1 MAMGQAQ
8 SRLLS
13 GPSQE
18 SFQPK
23 RGLRHQGKSV
33 AKPGGQAPGKAHRCA
48 HCRRRFPGWVA
59 LWLHSR
65 RCQARLPLPCHECNQ
80 RFRHAPFLALHLQV
94 HASAIPDLGFTCHLC
109 GHSFRGWVALVLHL
123 RAHSAAKRPITCPE
137 CGRRF
142 WRQKQLRAHLQRCHP
157 PAPEARPFICGN
169 CGRSFAQWDQLVVHK
184 RVHVTEA
191 LEEAAAKALGP
202 RPRGRPAV
210 TAPRPGGDAVDRPFQ
225 CACCGKRF
233 RHKPNL
239 IAHRRVHTGER
250 PHQCPECGKRFTNKP
265 YLTSHRR
272 IHTGEK
278 PYPCTECGR
287 RFRHK
292 PNLLS
297 HSKIHKRSEVSAQAA
312 LGTGSPQIATEPMAQ
327 PALGAPL
334 GSPRTPA
341 EASVPLHSCADCGRS
356 FRLERFLRLHQRQH
370 TGERP
375 FACPECGKNFGKK
388 THLVAHSRVH
398 SAEEEPMLERRCR
411 GTMAMGQAQSRLLS
425 GPSQESFQPK
435 RGLRHQGK
443 SVAKP
448 GGQAPGKAHRCAHCR
463 RRFPGWVALWLHSRR
478 CQARLPLP
486 CHECNQRFRHAP
498 FLALHLQVH
507 ASAIPDLGFTCHL
520 CGHSFR
526 GWVALVLHLRAH
538 SAAKRPITC
547 PECGRRF
554 WRQKQLRA
562 HLQRCHPPAPEARP
576 FICGNCGRSFAQW
589 DQLVVHKRVHVT
601 EALEEAA
608 AKALGPRPRGR
619 PAVTAPRPGGD
630 AVDRPFQCAC
640 CGKRFRHKPNLIAHR
655 RVHTGER
662 PHQCPECGK
671 RFTNKPYLTS
681 HRRIHTGE
689 KPYPCTECGRRF
701 RHKPNLLSHSKI
713 HKRSEV
719 SAQAALGTGSPQIA
733 TEPMA
738 QPALGAPL
746 GSPRTPAEASVP
758 LHSCADCG
766 RSFRLERFLRL
777 HQRQHTGERPFACP
791 ECGKNF
797 GKKTHLVAHSRVHS
811 GERPFACEDFS
822 QKSNLITHRKS
833 HIRDGAFCCAICGQT
848 FDDEDRLLMHQKQH
862 DA

>member
-1 MAMGQAQ
+1 MGIGMSLLLQFSLTSGGYRSVGRSRRCSGSSRSIPRSIPRRIWKKPHPQLCSLQEEEPMLERRCRGPMAMGPAQ
-8 SRLLS
+8 PWLFS

-18 SFQPK
+18 PSQLN
-23 RGLRHQGKSV
+23 RGLRYQGKSV
-33 AKPGGQAPGKAHRCA
+33 AQPGGQAPGKVHRCA
-48 HCRRRFPGWVA
+48 HCRKRFPGWVA
-59 LWLHSR
+59 LWLHTR

-94 HASAIPDLGFTCHLC
+94 HASAVPDLGFTCHLC

-123 RAHSAAKRPITCPE
+123 RAHSASNRPITCPE
-137 CGRRF
+137 CDRRF
-142 WRQKQLRAHLQRCHP
+142 WRQKQLRAHLRRCQP
-157 PAPEARPFICGN
+157 PVPEARPFICGN

-278 PYPCTECGR
+278 PYPCSECGR

-312 LGTGSPQIATEPMAQ
+312 PHTGSHQIAAEPMAQ
-327 PALGAPL
+327 PALGVPL

-341 EASVPLHSCADCGRS
+341 EAPAPLHSCTDCGRS

-375 FACPECGKNFGKK
+375 F
-388 THLVAHSRVH
+388 
-398 SAEEEPMLERRCR
+398 
-411 GTMAMGQAQSRLLS
+411 
-425 GPSQESFQPK
+425 
-435 RGLRHQGK
+435 
-443 SVAKP
+443 
-448 GGQAPGKAHRCAHCR
+448 
-463 RRFPGWVALWLHSRR
+463 
-478 CQARLPLP
+478 
-486 CHECNQRFRHAP
+486 
-498 FLALHLQVH
+498 
-507 ASAIPDLGFTCHL
+507 TC
-520 CGHSFR
+520 
-526 GWVALVLHLRAH
+526 
-538 SAAKRPITC
+538 T
-547 PECGRRF
+547 
-554 WRQKQLRA
+554 
-562 HLQRCHPPAPEARP
+562 
-576 FICGNCGRSFAQW
+576 
-589 DQLVVHKRVHVT
+589 
-601 EALEEAA
+601 
-608 AKALGPRPRGR
+608 
-619 PAVTAPRPGGD
+619 
-630 AVDRPFQCAC
+630 
-640 CGKRFRHKPNLIAHR
+640 
-655 RVHTGER
+655 
-662 PHQCPECGK
+662 
-671 RFTNKPYLTS
+671 
-681 HRRIHTGE
+681 
-689 KPYPCTECGRRF
+689 
-701 RHKPNLLSHSKI
+701 
-713 HKRSEV
+713 
-719 SAQAALGTGSPQIA
+719 
-733 TEPMA
+733 
-738 QPALGAPL
+738 
-746 GSPRTPAEASVP
+746 
-758 LHSCADCG
+758 
-766 RSFRLERFLRL
+766 
-777 HQRQHTGERPFACP
+777 

-811 GERPFACEDFS
+811 GERPFACEECGRRFSQGSHLAAHRRDHAPERPFVCPDCGKAFRHKPYLAAHRRIHTGEKPYVCPDCGKAFSQKSNLVSHRRIHTGERPYACPDCDRSFS

-848 FDDEDRLLMHQKQH
+848 FDDEDRLLIHQKKH